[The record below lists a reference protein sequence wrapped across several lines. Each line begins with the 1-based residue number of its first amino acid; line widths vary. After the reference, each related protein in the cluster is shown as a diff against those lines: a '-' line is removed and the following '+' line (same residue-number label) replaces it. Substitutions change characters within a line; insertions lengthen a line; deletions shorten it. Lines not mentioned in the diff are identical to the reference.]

1 MPTQMIC
8 IFLMI
13 FHPTM
18 IMAATDLS
26 FRYPVNPMSLL
37 WNGWTMTNFWAGL
50 FRINSSSVKACQRGC
65 YQRETGSILPS
76 TTMANSTIPYSL
88 LTVSINCSV
97 WLAFEAQLGSQAKM
111 LPLWK
116 VSASWLISRHF
127 SNSFSG
133 QGIIHT
139 QKRQSSSMPRSAASC
154 LWWDWQFH
162 SAPLNVLQ
170 LGLNWMPCNFVI
182 ELVQISAW
190 ALLPNLRI

>member
-26 FRYPVNPMSLL
+26 FRYSVNPMSLL
-37 WNGWTMTNFWAGL
+37 WNGRTMTNFWAGH
-50 FRINSSSVKACQRGC
+50 FQINASLVKACQKCC

-76 TTMANSTIPYSL
+76 TTMADLTILYSL
-88 LTVSINCSV
+88 LTVSINCSMR
-97 WLAFEAQLGSQAKM
+97 LAFKAQLGSQAKM

-116 VSASWLISRHF
+116 VLASWLIPRHF
-127 SNSFSG
+127 TNSFSG

-139 QKRQSSSMPRSAASC
+139 QKRKSPSMPRSAASC
-154 LWWDWQFH
+154 LW
-162 SAPLNVLQ
+162 
-170 LGLNWMPCNFVI
+170 
-182 ELVQISAW
+182 
-190 ALLPNLRI
+190 